1 MLAIGGDAA
10 PAGSGGDDGACGSPY
25 EPVPP
30 PSRAP
35 PLELVLS
42 FDIALRSDDDTGA
55 PRLGGAT
62 EVAPAAIAAR
72 CCCSAVVRWAGTWL
86 STQRNKRRAVVIK
99 ERGCARVPVFL
110 ALRRREKIK

>member
-62 EVAPAAIAAR
+62 EVAPAAIAAPAER
-72 CCCSAVVRWAGTWL
+72 VGAVSRSRATFKVIGRAAL
-86 STQRNKRRAVVIK
+86 ARRVVS
-99 ERGCARVPVFL
+99 GDLTAS
-110 ALRRREKIK
+110 